1 MKKWILLVFFTA
13 LTSETKLK
21 SGRKCVFNVLP
32 NKNNIKILPKNY
44 KRERER
50 ERERKQK
57 EERERERKKTG
68 FHYFLVHNYILLV
81 FSSHLFTFKNVF
93 I

>member
-21 SGRKCVFNVLP
+21 SGRKCVFN
-32 NKNNIKILPKNY
+32 ILPKKIILKYYQKITN
-44 KRERER
+44 ERER
-50 ERERKQK
+50 EQK
-57 EERERERKKTG
+57 EERERDREREKTG
-68 FHYFLVHNYILLV
+68 FYYFLVHNYILLL
-81 FSSHLFTFKNVF
+81 FSSHLFTFKKVF